1 MNIKLVSYNLNSNK
15 LLYVCI
21 PSGRHKNMSLRSV
34 NRTAELKMMLGY
46 DAYNYLGFHVVVI
59 VFALE
64 FSDCDFEGESLR
76 MGTNI
81 TDFLCSIEGFT
92 Q

>member
-1 MNIKLVSYNLNSNK
+1 MNMKLVSSSLNSNK
-15 LLYVCI
+15 LLYVCK

-34 NRTAELKMMLGY
+34 NRTAELKMILGY
-46 DAYNYLGFHVVVI
+46 DAYNYLGFHVVII
-59 VFALE
+59 VCALE
-64 FSDCDFEGESLR
+64 FSDCDFEGVSLR

-81 TDFLCSIEGFT
+81 SDVLYTMEGFT